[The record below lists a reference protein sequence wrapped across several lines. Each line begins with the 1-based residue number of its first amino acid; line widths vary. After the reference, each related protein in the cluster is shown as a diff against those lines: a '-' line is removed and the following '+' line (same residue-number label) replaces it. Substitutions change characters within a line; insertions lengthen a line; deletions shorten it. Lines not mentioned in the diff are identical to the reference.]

1 MVTELIE
8 AVRENKKPR
17 LDRAY
22 EKLIFH
28 IDFWERRSME
38 YHKLRDLL
46 REMIKWKLQSPAIKF

>member
-1 MVTELIE
+1 MNTQTLAMVTELIE

-46 REMIKWKLQSPAIKF
+46 REMIK